1 MNALPCHPDSTGKE
15 TKLLGRFLKQW
26 TRRPLIL
33 EPEWNGRGAMGWVDR
48 INRYFLDAMARRR
61 TRAGVV
67 ASPTMLPLSSE
78 LMPQLV
84 RLDLLSHDALIGET
98 WVLLGTLADG
108 RQAAIAETDAG
119 WQAMR
124 DTLNSS
130 GRLNEALHLSEL
142 RLLAD
147 PHRKPLNL
155 I

>member
-1 MNALPCHPDSTGKE
+1 
-15 TKLLGRFLKQW
+15 
-26 TRRPLIL
+26 
-33 EPEWNGRGAMGWVDR
+33 MGWVDR

-67 ASPTMLPLSSE
+67 ASPTMLPLSSK

-98 WVLLGTLADG
+98 WILLGTLADG
-108 RQAAIAETDAG
+108 TQTAIAETDAS
-119 WQAMR
+119 WEAMCNAL
-124 DTLNSS
+124 DNS
-130 GRLNEALHLSEL
+130 GRVNEALHLSEL